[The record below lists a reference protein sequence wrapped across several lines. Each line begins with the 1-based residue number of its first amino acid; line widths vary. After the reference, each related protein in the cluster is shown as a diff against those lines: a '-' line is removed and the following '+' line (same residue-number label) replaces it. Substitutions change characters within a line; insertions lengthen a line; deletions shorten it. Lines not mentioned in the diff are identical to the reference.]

1 MEKNLKTKRILWTSG
16 LSVLLLFSLVF
27 SVMTGSVHIPFA
39 LSLKILFSHLP
50 LVHLIP
56 TWSLAQDAIVW
67 NLRLPRVFLALVIGA
82 MLSSTGV
89 AFQGMLRNPLA
100 DPYILGVSVGAA
112 FGAATSMLFFRTSS
126 LLGYFTTPLFSFI
139 GALLSLWFVMALA
152 NHHGQR
158 DRETLIL
165 AGVVVQSLIGAFLS
179 FLIAISGQQMQEI
192 VFWMMGSLANRSW
205 LDVGMLTPYLA
216 LGFLYLSLQQR
227 DLNLISL
234 GESAAT
240 HLGMDVE
247 KKKIWVLIAGSLL
260 TGAAVSVVGIIGFV
274 GLIVP
279 HLMRLIVGPDHRIL
293 LPLSTLAGAIFLLWA
308 DTLARS
314 IIPSREIPIGV
325 ITAFIGAPFFAYLL
339 KKGLRRG
346 QA

>member
-1 MEKNLKTKRILWTSG
+1 MEERVKAKRIVWGSGLWTLLLLSLTLSVMIGSVQLPFG
-16 LSVLLLFSLVF
+16 LSLEILL
-27 SVMTGSVHIPFA
+27 
-39 LSLKILFSHLP
+39 SHLP
-50 LVHLIP
+50 FIHLNP

-67 NLRLPRVFLALVIGA
+67 NLRLPRIFLAVVVGA
-82 MLSSTGV
+82 MLSSAGV
-89 AFQGMLRNPLA
+89 AFQGILRNPLA

-112 FGAATSMLFFRTSS
+112 FGAAASMLFFHHSS
-126 LLGYFTTPLFSFI
+126 TLGHLTIPLFSFI
-139 GALLSLWFVMALA
+139 GALVSLWFVMALA
-152 NHHGQR
+152 KHHGQR

-179 FLIAISGQQMQEI
+179 FMIAISGQQMQEI

-205 LDVGMLTPYLA
+205 VDVWILLPYFA
-216 LGFLYLSLQQR
+216 VGFIYLSLQRR
-227 DLNLISL
+227 DLNVIAL

-247 KKKIWVLIAGSLL
+247 RKKIWVLIIGSLL

-293 LPLSTLAGAIFLLWA
+293 LPTSTLAGAIFLLWA
-308 DTLARS
+308 DTVARS
-314 IIPSREIPIGV
+314 TMPSREIPIGV

-346 QA
+346 

>member
-1 MEKNLKTKRILWTSG
+1 MRKNLKTKLILWTSG
-16 LSVLLLFSLVF
+16 LSALLLLSLVF
-27 SVMTGSVHIPFA
+27 SIMHGSVHIPFA

-50 LVHLIP
+50 LVHLTP
-56 TWSLAQDAIVW
+56 AWSLAQDAIVW

-89 AFQGMLRNPLA
+89 AFQGVLRNPLA

-126 LLGYFTTPLFSFI
+126 LLGYFTTPLFSFV

-152 NHHGQR
+152 NQHGQR

-165 AGVVVQSLIGAFLS
+165 AGVVIQSLIGAFLS

-216 LGFLYLSLQQR
+216 LGYLYLSLQQR

-247 KKKIWVLIAGSLL
+247 KKKIWILVAGSLL

-293 LPLSTLAGAIFLLWA
+293 LPLSTLARAIFLLWA

-346 QA
+346 QV

>member
-1 MEKNLKTKRILWTSG
+1 MEQKLKTKRIFWVTGFVALLLVSLV
-16 LSVLLLFSLVF
+16 LSV
-27 SVMTGSVHIPFA
+27 MIGSVNLPFT
-39 LSLKILFSHLP
+39 LTLKILLSHLP
-50 LVHLIP
+50 VVNLAP

-67 NLRLPRVFLALVIGA
+67 DLRLPRVFLAIVIGA

-112 FGAATSMLFFRTSS
+112 FGAASSMLFFRDLV
-126 LLGYFTTPLFSFI
+126 LLGYFTTPIFAFI
-139 GALLSLWFVMALA
+139 GALLSLWFVMSLA
-152 NHHGQR
+152 SHHGQR

-165 AGVVVQSLIGAFLS
+165 AGVVVQSLIGAAIS
-179 FLIAISGQQMQEI
+179 FLIAISGQQMQQI
-192 VFWMMGSLANRSW
+192 VFWMMGSLANRTW
-205 LDVGMLTPYLA
+205 LDVAMLTPYMLV
-216 LGFLYLSLQQR
+216 GFLYLSLQQR

-247 KKKIWVLIAGSLL
+247 KKKIKILIAGSLL
-260 TGAAVSVVGIIGFV
+260 TAAAVSVVGIIGFV

-308 DTLARS
+308 DTVARS

-339 KKGLRRG
+339 KKGLRRR
-346 QA
+346 QV

>member
-1 MEKNLKTKRILWTSG
+1 MEEIIKTKRILWTG
-16 LSVLLLFSLVF
+16 ALWALLLLSVVF
-27 SVMTGSVHIPFA
+27 SVMIGSVHLPFT
-39 LSLKILFSHLP
+39 LSLKILLSHLP
-50 LVHLIP
+50 LVDLSP
-56 TWSLAQDAIVW
+56 TWSLAQEAIVW
-67 NLRLPRVFLALVIGA
+67 NLRLPRIFLALVIGA

-112 FGAATSMLFFRTSS
+112 FGAATSILFFRNSS
-126 LLGYFTTPLFSFI
+126 LLGYLTTPLFSFL
-139 GALLSLWFVMALA
+139 GALLSLWFVMSLA
-152 NHHGQR
+152 KHHGQR

-179 FLIAISGQQMQEI
+179 FLIAISGQQLQEI

-205 LDVGMLTPYLA
+205 QDVGTLIPYLA
-216 LGFLYLSLQQR
+216 FGFFYFSLQKR

-240 HLGMDVE
+240 HLGMNVE
-247 KKKIWVLIAGSLL
+247 KKKIWVLIVGSLL
-260 TGAAVSVVGIIGFV
+260 TGAAISIVGIIGFV

-279 HLMRLIVGPDHRIL
+279 HLMRLLVGPDHRIL
-293 LPLSTLAGAIFLLWA
+293 LPISTLAGAIFLLWA

-314 IIPSREIPIGV
+314 VIPSQEIPIGV

>member
-1 MEKNLKTKRILWTSG
+1 MEQKLKTKRILWLTGFVALLLVSLV
-16 LSVLLLFSLVF
+16 LSV
-27 SVMTGSVHIPFA
+27 MIGSVNLP
-39 LSLKILFSHLP
+39 LTLTLKILLSHLP
-50 LVHLIP
+50 VVNLAP

-67 NLRLPRVFLALVIGA
+67 DLRLPRVFLAIVIGA

-112 FGAATSMLFFRTSS
+112 FGAASSMLFFRDLA
-126 LLGYFTTPLFSFI
+126 LLGYFTTPIFAFI
-139 GALLSLWFVMALA
+139 GALLSLWFVLSLA
-152 NHHGQR
+152 SHQGQR

-165 AGVVVQSLIGAFLS
+165 AGVVVQSLIGAAIS
-179 FLIAISGQQMQEI
+179 FLIAISGQQMQQI
-192 VFWMMGSLANRSW
+192 VFWMMGSLANRTW
-205 LDVGMLTPYLA
+205 LDVAMLTPYMLV
-216 LGFLYLSLQQR
+216 GFVYLSLQQR

-247 KKKIWVLIAGSLL
+247 KKKIKILIAGSLL
-260 TGAAVSVVGIIGFV
+260 TAAAVSVVGIIGFV

-308 DTLARS
+308 DTVARS

-346 QA
+346 QV

>member
-1 MEKNLKTKRILWTSG
+1 MKKTIRTKQTLWTG
-16 LSVLLLFSLVF
+16 ALWALLLLSVVF
-27 SVMTGSVHIPFA
+27 SVMIGSVHLPFT
-39 LSLKILFSHLP
+39 LSSKILISHLP
-50 LVHLIP
+50 LVDLTP
-56 TWSLAQDAIVW
+56 TWSSAQEAIVW
-67 NLRLPRVFLALVIGA
+67 NLRLPRIFLALVIGA
-82 MLSSTGV
+82 LLSSTGV

-112 FGAATSMLFFRTSS
+112 FGAATSILFFRHSS
-126 LLGYFTTPLFSFI
+126 LLGYFTTPLFSFL
-139 GALLSLWFVMALA
+139 GALISLWFVMELA
-152 NHHGQR
+152 KHQGQR
-158 DRETLIL
+158 NRETLIL

-192 VFWMMGSLANRSW
+192 VFWMMGSLANHSW
-205 LDVGMLTPYLA
+205 QEVWMLIPYLVA
-216 LGFLYLSLQQR
+216 GFLYLSLQKR

-240 HLGMDVE
+240 HLGMNVE
-247 KKKIWVLIAGSLL
+247 KKKLWVLIVGSLL

-279 HLMRLIVGPDHRIL
+279 HLMRLLVGPDHRIL
-293 LPLSTLAGAIFLLWA
+293 IPASTLAGGIFLLWA

-346 QA
+346 QS

>member
-1 MEKNLKTKRILWTSG
+1 MEEILRAKRILWTSG
-16 LSVLLLFSLVF
+16 LCVLLLISLVF
-27 SVMTGSVHIPFA
+27 SIMIGSVHLPFT
-39 LSLKILFSHLP
+39 LSLKILLSHIP
-50 LVHLIP
+50 LVHLTP

-67 NLRLPRVFLALVIGA
+67 NLRLPRIFLALVVGA
-82 MLSSTGV
+82 MLSLTGV

-112 FGAATSMLFFRTSS
+112 FGAATSMLFFRHSI
-126 LLGYFTTPLFSFI
+126 LGYLTTPLFSFS
-139 GALLSLWFVMALA
+139 GALLSLWFVMSLA
-152 NHHGQR
+152 KQHGRR

-165 AGVVVQSLIGAFLS
+165 AGVVIQSLIGAFLS

-205 LDVGMLTPYLA
+205 LDVWMLTPYLV
-216 LGFLYLSLQQR
+216 LGFFYLSLQRR
-227 DLNLISL
+227 DLNLIAL

-247 KKKIWVLIAGSLL
+247 KKKIQILIVGSLL

-274 GLIVP
+274 GLIIP

-308 DTLARS
+308 DTVARS
-314 IIPSREIPIGV
+314 ILPSREIPIGV

-346 QA
+346 

>member
-1 MEKNLKTKRILWTSG
+1 MEQKLKTKRILWISG
-16 LSVLLLFSLVF
+16 LSALLLLSLVL
-27 SVMTGSVHIPFA
+27 SVMIGSVHLPFT
-39 LSLKILFSHLP
+39 LSLKILLSHLP
-50 LVHLIP
+50 FVDLTP

-67 NLRLPRVFLALVIGA
+67 DLRLPRVFLAIVIGA

-112 FGAATSMLFFRTSS
+112 FGAATSMLFFRQLT
-126 LLGYFTTPLFSFI
+126 LLGYFTTPLFAFI

-152 NHHGQR
+152 SHHGQR

-165 AGVVVQSLIGAFLS
+165 AGVVVQSLIGAAIS
-179 FLIAISGQQMQEI
+179 FLIAISGQQMQQI
-192 VFWMMGSLANRSW
+192 VFWMMGSLANRTW
-205 LDVGMLTPYLA
+205 LDVGMLTPYMLV
-216 LGFLYLSLQQR
+216 GFLYLSLQQR

-247 KKKIWVLIAGSLL
+247 KKKIRVLIAGSLL
-260 TGAAVSVVGIIGFV
+260 TAAAVSVVGIIGFV

-308 DTLARS
+308 DTVARS

-339 KKGLRRG
+339 KKGLRRR
-346 QA
+346 QV

>member
-1 MEKNLKTKRILWTSG
+1 MGKIIKTKRFLWLSALWALLLLSIVFCVMIG
-16 LSVLLLFSLVF
+16 SVSLPFSLSV
-27 SVMTGSVHIPFA
+27 
-39 LSLKILFSHLP
+39 KILLSHSP
-50 LVHLIP
+50 LIDLTP
-56 TWSLAQDAIVW
+56 TWSLAQEAIVW
-67 NLRLPRVFLALVIGA
+67 NLRLPRIFLALLIGA

-112 FGAATSMLFFRTSS
+112 FGAATSILFFQQSS
-126 LLGYFTTPLFSFI
+126 LGYFTTPLFSFL
-139 GALLSLWFVMALA
+139 GALISLGFVMTLA
-152 NHHGQR
+152 KHHGQR
-158 DRETLIL
+158 DRETLVL

-179 FLIAISGQQMQEI
+179 FLIAISGQQMQAI

-205 LDVGMLTPYLA
+205 QDVGILIPYLA
-216 LGFLYLSLQQR
+216 FGYFYLSLQKR

-234 GESAAT
+234 GESAAV
-240 HLGMDVE
+240 HLGMNVE
-247 KKKIWVLIAGSLL
+247 RKKISILIVSSLL

-293 LPLSTLAGAIFLLWA
+293 LPTSTLAGAIFLLWA

-339 KKGLRRG
+339 KMGLRRG
-346 QA
+346 QV

>member
-1 MEKNLKTKRILWTSG
+1 
-16 LSVLLLFSLVF
+16 
-27 SVMTGSVHIPFA
+27 
-39 LSLKILFSHLP
+39 
-50 LVHLIP
+50 
-56 TWSLAQDAIVW
+56 
-67 NLRLPRVFLALVIGA
+67 
-82 MLSSTGV
+82 
-89 AFQGMLRNPLA
+89 
-100 DPYILGVSVGAA
+100 
-112 FGAATSMLFFRTSS
+112 
-126 LLGYFTTPLFSFI
+126 
-139 GALLSLWFVMALA
+139 MALA
-152 NHHGQR
+152 NQHGQR

-179 FLIAISGQQMQEI
+179 FLIAISGQQMQQI

-216 LGFLYLSLQQR
+216 FGFLYLSLQQR

-247 KKKIWVLIAGSLL
+247 RKKIRVLIAGSLL

-293 LPLSTLAGAIFLLWA
+293 LSLSTLAGAIFLLWA

-339 KKGLRRG
+339 KKGLRRR
-346 QA
+346 QV